1 MARRGLRGRWPL
13 PLAAVLP
20 LAVLTACSGGPPQAC
35 SLVMLESSVAV
46 DLSGLDVDLRSVD
59 AALCVANDCG
69 ATRPWTEGSPTG
81 GIISRIGPDIPS
93 GDDVDV
99 RVVLTD
105 PGTGIELYRGSG
117 AVPVD
122 TVEPNGP
129 GCGETRTLPTVI
141 ADPDGTLRS

>member
-1 MARRGLRGRWPL
+1 MVRRVLRGRSPL
-13 PLAAVLP
+13 RLAAVLP
-20 LAVLTACSGGPPQAC
+20 LAVLTACTGGPPQAC

-59 AALCVANDCG
+59 VALCVANDCG
-69 ATRPWTEGSPTG
+69 TWSQGSPAG
-81 GIISRIGPDIPS
+81 GIISRIGPDIPR

-105 PGTGIELYRGSG
+105 SSTGIELYRGSG

-129 GCGETRTLPTVI
+129 GCGETRTLPTAI

>member
-1 MARRGLRGRWPL
+1 MLTAL
-13 PLAAVLP
+13 PLGL
-20 LAVLTACSGGPPQAC
+20 LAGCTGGPPQVC
-35 SLVMLESSVAV
+35 SLEMLESSVAV

-59 AALCVANDCG
+59 ATLCVADDCG
-69 ATRPWTEGSPTG
+69 ATAAWSAGSPPA
-81 GIISRIGPDIPS
+81 GIISRIDLDIPR

-122 TVEPNGP
+122 VVEPNGP
-129 GCGETRTLPTVI
+129 GCGQTRTLPTVI
-141 ADPDGTLRS
+141 ADADGTLRS